1 MEEVSQIV
9 VVVAALVVEIMT
21 KKPSRIDIIGQNGN
35 DGIHY
40 EIDYTKETPVPKEL
54 FSNLKEEKL
63 TKMSSFEV
71 WIKYSALPLVL
82 GILLGLVIA
91 RFNYGYT
98 KAVTYDCKKH
108 PITARESSKTRILK

>member
-1 MEEVSQIV
+1 
-9 VVVAALVVEIMT
+9 MT

-40 EIDYTKETPVPKEL
+40 EIDYTKETPVPKPVEM
-54 FSNLKEEKL
+54 FVKLKTEKRNVLVRIL
-63 TKMSSFEV
+63 T
-71 WIKYSALPLVL
+71 WIKENLLSLIL
-82 GILLGLVIA
+82 GIFVGLLIA

-98 KAVTYDCKKH
+98 KSVSYDCKKH